1 MTRRIR
7 SIGLTTMMT
16 AALVTV
22 LTGCSSPTAASSS
35 NAPASQLRLGYF
47 ANVTHAPAIA
57 GLQKGFLQDAL
68 GTTKLSTQ
76 VFNAGPAEIEALSA
90 GAIDVAYVG
99 PNPAIN
105 TYIQSS
111 GASARIIAGVATG
124 GAALVVR
131 SGITSPQDLKGA
143 TVATPQLGNTQDV
156 SARTWF
162 AAQGLKTDTQGG
174 GDVHITPT
182 ENAQA
187 FTLFQQGKLDA
198 AWVPEPWVSRF
209 TLEAGAH
216 VLVDEASL
224 WPDGAFPTTV
234 LLVSNAYLQ
243 KHPDTVTKLLQGHVQ
258 SVTWLT
264 AHPGEAPGVVNA
276 GLQAAAGKPLP
287 DAVIAQAMK
296 AVHFSID
303 PNATAFDTLVSNGV
317 TAGTQKKGSIA
328 GLFDLR
334 LLNQVAT
341 AGGQKKVS
349 AGGLGEQ

>member
-1 MTRRIR
+1 MRWAPPSSARRSSTLVPPRLRHSPRVPSTSPTSDPIRR
-7 SIGLTTMMT
+7 SIRTSSRPGHPLGLLRVSRP
-16 AALVTV
+16 A
-22 LTGCSSPTAASSS
+22 GQHWASDQET
-35 NAPASQLRLGYF
+35 PPPK
-47 ANVTHAPAIA
+47 T
-57 GLQKGFLQDAL
+57 QK
-68 GTTKLSTQ
+68 K
-76 VFNAGPAEIEALSA
+76 PPI
-90 GAIDVAYVG
+90 
-99 PNPAIN
+99 PP
-105 TYIQSS
+105 
-111 GASARIIAGVATG
+111 
-124 GAALVVR
+124 
-131 SGITSPQDLKGA
+131 PQDLKGA

-234 LLVSNAYLQ
+234 LLVSNAYPQ
-243 KHPDTVTKLLQGHVQ
+243 KPPDTVTKLLQGHVQ

-287 DAVIAQAMK
+287 DAGIAQTIK
-296 AVHFSID
+296 A
-303 PNATAFDTLVSNGV
+303 N
-317 TAGTQKKGSIA
+317 Q
-328 GLFDLR
+328 
-334 LLNQVAT
+334 LNKHPKPT
-341 AGGQKKVS
+341 PTYTP
-349 AGGLGEQ
+349 LPHT